1 MVSGVTDH
9 ITPWK
14 ACYRSVHLY
23 GGETEFILSNAGHLQ
38 SLVNPPGNPKAQY
51 FTNSE
56 YPATANEW
64 MENTETTNE
73 SWWLRW
79 NSWLS
84 ERSGIMK
91 NAPKKLGN
99 KNYPPL
105 SMAPGEYVFT

>member
-1 MVSGVTDH
+1 
-9 ITPWK
+9 
-14 ACYRSVHLY
+14 
-23 GGETEFILSNAGHLQ
+23 
-38 SLVNPPGNPKAQY
+38 VNPPGNPKAQY